1 MGITDAINC
10 HERILEL
17 KENFSLEVLA
27 NGSINPTYRTVQ
39 NWHNEWSLENLG
51 PRSGSGLIEKII
63 QKIDVYKERN
73 VIVKFKEDPFAL
85 VIITPLMQRTL
96 SLKSSSIY
104 EFNHWSYAVAYAG
117 VGF

>member
-39 NWHNEWSLENLG
+39 IWHNEWRLENLG
-51 PRSGSGLIEKII
+51 PRSGSGLIE
-63 QKIDVYKERN
+63 
-73 VIVKFKEDPFAL
+73 VIFCNFIHISL
-85 VIITPLMQRTL
+85 V
-96 SLKSSSIY
+96 
-104 EFNHWSYAVAYAG
+104 FNNLRE
-117 VGF
+117 